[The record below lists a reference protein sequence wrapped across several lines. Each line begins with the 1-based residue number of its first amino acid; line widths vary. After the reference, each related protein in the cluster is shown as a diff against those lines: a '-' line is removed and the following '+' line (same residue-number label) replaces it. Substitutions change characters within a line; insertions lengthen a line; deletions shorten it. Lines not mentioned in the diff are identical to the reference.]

1 MADTVALAEWKATN
15 KVYQQAGQNGCVM
28 SNPKCTTIT
37 WGDEKLVPATCG
49 TATLA
54 DDPSYSV
61 IGCYPSSECLAG
73 SGPVPDAEDARYLLT
88 CGSLKLLVSAAVAAA
103 IAYAM

>member
-1 MADTVALAEWKATN
+1 
-15 KVYQQAGQNGCVM
+15 M

-37 WGDEKLVPATCG
+37 WGDEKLIAATCG

-61 IGCYPSSECLAG
+61 IGCYPTTECLAG
-73 SGPVPDAEDARYLLT
+73 SGPIPGAETARYLLT
-88 CGSLKLLVSAAVAAA
+88 CDSLKLMASAAVAAA